1 MTNRGHN
8 EKSFRLDEL
17 AEQANRGLSRIAA
30 AEADAIEGWLTYGA
44 ALNEGRT
51 LFPSDEQFG
60 QWMDQNGLRQ
70 LGGHEV
76 HDHERAAAMWAAANI
91 DQFEEARDAG
101 NARTIRG
108 LHAKWK
114 EIEAERERAEEEARR
129 KAEAEEK
136 AENEEPAAPVA
147 SEAAADRQEAGC
159 DVLPPADNTE
169 PSSAR
174 VTSPQQGGADEDS
187 GSGGVDAAPAP
198 DPVRKALSAL
208 TREGL
213 EDEVIGLREEVAE
226 LRKRVKK
233 QTSEIAD
240 LKAKI
245 KNYEADD
252 KNEVIRRLSKQAES
266 QRSAMFK
273 ANEETRRA
281 MAAKKRAEDRVKEL
295 ESGDF
300 TL

>member
-1 MTNRGHN
+1 VTNRGHN

-44 ALNEGRT
+44 ALNEGRS
-51 LFPSDEQFG
+51 LFPGDREFG
-60 QWMDQNGLRQ
+60 EWVALCQ
-70 LGGHEV
+70 LDTADR
-76 HDHERAAAMWAAANI
+76 HDRAAAMWGAANL
-91 DQFEEARDAG
+91 DQLEDMRNQFPLV
-101 NARTIRG
+101 RTIRG

-295 ESGDF
+295 EKAGVA
-300 TL
+300 L

>member
-1 MTNRGHN
+1 VTNRGHN

-44 ALNEGRT
+44 ALNEGRS
-51 LFPSDEQFG
+51 LFPGDREFG
-60 QWMDQNGLRQ
+60 EWVALCQ
-70 LGGHEV
+70 LDTADR
-76 HDHERAAAMWAAANI
+76 HDRAAAMWGAANL
-91 DQFEEARDAG
+91 DQLEDMRNQFPLV
-101 NARTIRG
+101 RTIRG

>member
-1 MTNRGHN
+1 VTNRGHN

-114 EIEAERERAEEEARR
+114 EIEAERERAEEEARL
-129 KAEAEEK
+129 KAQ
-136 AENEEPAAPVA
+136 AENEEPAAPVV
-147 SEAAADRQEAGC
+147 SEAVADRQEAGC
-159 DVLPPADNTE
+159 HVPPPADSTE
-169 PSSAR
+169 SS
-174 VTSPQQGGADEDS
+174 VEADNQPDPADDS
-187 GSGGVDAAPAP
+187 GGGGPAPAPAP
-198 DPVRKALSAL
+198 DPVRKALAAL

-213 EDEVIGLREEVAE
+213 EDEVLGLREEVAE

-281 MAAKKRAEDRVKEL
+281 MAAKKRAEDREGTEKAGVAL
-295 ESGDF
+295 
-300 TL
+300 

>member
-1 MTNRGHN
+1 LTNRGHN

-30 AEADAIEGWLTYGA
+30 AEEDAIEGWLTYGA

-91 DQFEEARDAG
+91 DQFEEARDAS

-114 EIEAERERAEEEARR
+114 EIEAERERAEEEARL
-129 KAEAEEK
+129 KAGAEEK
-136 AENEEPAAPVA
+136 AENKEPAAPVA
-147 SEAAADRQEAGC
+147 SEAVADRQEAGC
-159 DVLPPADNTE
+159 DVPPPADSKE
-169 PSSAR
+169 PSSTPDIPKAK
-174 VTSPQQGGADEDS
+174 DEDS
-187 GSGGVDAAPAP
+187 GSGDDPAAPAP
-198 DPVRKALSAL
+198 DPVRKALAAL

-226 LRKRVKK
+226 LRARVKK

-266 QRSAMFK
+266 QRSSMFK
-273 ANEETRRA
+273 ANEEARRA

-295 ESGDF
+295 EGGGF

>member
-1 MTNRGHN
+1 VTTRGHN

-17 AEQANRGLSRIAA
+17 AEQAKRGLNRIAA
-30 AEADAIEGWLTYGA
+30 AEASAIEGWLTYGA
-44 ALNEGRT
+44 ALNEGRS
-51 LFPSDEQFG
+51 LFPGDREFG
-60 QWMDQNGLRQ
+60 EWVALSQLDTADRMD
-70 LGGHEV
+70 
-76 HDHERAAAMWAAANI
+76 RAAAMWGAANL
-91 DQFEEARDAG
+91 DQLEDMRNQFPLV
-101 NARTIRG
+101 RTIRG

-129 KAEAEEK
+129 KAEAEAK
-136 AENEEPAAPVA
+136 AENEEPAAPLDLP
-147 SEAAADRQEAGC
+147 ADSGRQEDGAAT
-159 DVLPPADNTE
+159 PPSADTTE
-169 PSSAR
+169 PSSTPDIPKA
-174 VTSPQQGGADEDS
+174 TDEDS
-187 GSGGVDAAPAP
+187 GSGRVDAAPAP
-198 DPVRKALSAL
+198 DPVRKALAAL
-208 TREGL
+208 SREGL

-245 KNYEADD
+245 KAYEADD
-252 KNEVIRRLSKQAES
+252 KNEVIRRLTKQAES
-266 QRSAMFK
+266 QRAAMFK

>member
-1 MTNRGHN
+1 VTNRGHN

-44 ALNEGRT
+44 ALNEGRS
-51 LFPSDEQFG
+51 LFPGDREFG
-60 QWMDQNGLRQ
+60 EWVALSQLDTADRMD
-70 LGGHEV
+70 
-76 HDHERAAAMWAAANI
+76 RAAAMWGAANL
-91 DQFEEARDAG
+91 DQLEDMRNQFPLV
-101 NARTIRG
+101 RTIRG

-129 KAEAEEK
+129 KAEAEAK
-136 AENEEPAAPVA
+136 AENEDPARKPSDTSGADKAETSVANGAAGGSAP
-147 SEAAADRQEAGC
+147 D
-159 DVLPPADNTE
+159 
-169 PSSAR
+169 PSSTPDIPKA
-174 VTSPQQGGADEDS
+174 TDEDI

-198 DPVRKALSAL
+198 DPVRKALAAL

-213 EDEVIGLREEVAE
+213 EDEVLGLREEVAE
-226 LRKRVKK
+226 LRARVRK
-233 QTSEIAD
+233 QTSDIAD

-252 KNEVIRRLSKQAES
+252 KNDVIRRLTKQAES

>member
-1 MTNRGHN
+1 
-8 EKSFRLDEL
+8 
-17 AEQANRGLSRIAA
+17 
-30 AEADAIEGWLTYGA
+30 
-44 ALNEGRT
+44 
-51 LFPSDEQFG
+51 
-60 QWMDQNGLRQ
+60 MD
-70 LGGHEV
+70 
-76 HDHERAAAMWAAANI
+76 RAAAMWGAANL
-91 DQFEEARDAG
+91 DQLEDMRNQFPLV
-101 NARTIRG
+101 RTIRG

-129 KAEAEEK
+129 KAEAEAK
-136 AENEEPAAPVA
+136 AENEDPAAPKP
-147 SEAAADRQEAGC
+147 SDTSGADKAETALRMAR
-159 DVLPPADNTE
+159 PPARQPE
-169 PSSAR
+169 PSSTR
-174 VTSPQQGGADEDS
+174 VTSPQQGAADEDS

>member
-44 ALNEGRT
+44 ALNEGRS
-51 LFPSDEQFG
+51 LFPGDREFG
-60 QWMDQNGLRQ
+60 EWVALCQ
-70 LGGHEV
+70 LDTADR
-76 HDHERAAAMWAAANI
+76 HDRAAAMWGAANL
-91 DQFEEARDAG
+91 DQLEDMRNQFPLV
-101 NARTIRG
+101 RTIRG

>member
-44 ALNEGRT
+44 ALNEGRS
-51 LFPSDEQFG
+51 LFPGDREFG
-60 QWMDQNGLRQ
+60 EWVALCQ
-70 LGGHEV
+70 LDTADR
-76 HDHERAAAMWAAANI
+76 HDRAAAMWGAANL
-91 DQFEEARDAG
+91 DQLEDMRNQFPLV
-101 NARTIRG
+101 RTIRG

-213 EDEVIGLREEVAE
+213 EDEVLGLREEVAE